1 MLKETGTVVAVD
13 EDGVWVETLQQ
24 STCAKCSA
32 KQGCGQQLLNKLSPS
47 HNMTFIKALYTDAS
61 KRHIWVNGDTAV
73 LGVNENALV
82 FAALLA
88 YGLPIL
94 LMMLGIGV
102 GGYWSG
108 TLSNDLH
115 TVFGA
120 LVGLIIGGVIVKL
133 HGLFI
138 RDDSVFQAYVL
149 DKSIGEPHA

>member
-13 EDGVWVETLQQ
+13 NDGLWVETMQQ

-47 HNMTFIKALYTDAS
+47 QNMTFIKALFTDS
-61 KRHIWVNGDTAV
+61 SRHHIWVSGDTAV
-73 LGVNENALV
+73 LGVNEHALV

-88 YGLPIL
+88 YGLPLAFMIA
-94 LMMLGIGV
+94 GIGV
-102 GGYWSG
+102 GGYWG
-108 TLSNDLH
+108 GGLSNDLH
-115 TVFGA
+115 TVSGA

-149 DKSIGEPHA
+149 DKLIGEPRS

>member
-13 EDGVWVETLQQ
+13 TDGLWVETMQQ
-24 STCAKCSA
+24 SACAKCSA

-47 HNMTFIKALYTDAS
+47 QNMTFIKALFTDS
-61 KRHIWVNGDTAV
+61 SRRHIWVSGDTAV

-88 YGLPIL
+88 YGLPL
-94 LMMLGIGV
+94 TLMIAGIGL
-102 GGYWSG
+102 GGYWAG
-108 TLSNDLH
+108 ALSNDLY
-115 TVFGA
+115 TVSGA
-120 LVGLIIGGVIVKL
+120 LVGLIIGGAAVKL

-149 DKSIGEPHA
+149 DKSIGEPRP